1 MKKHLNPEIKKSIIK
16 MNKENSSGQ
25 GAIPY
30 RRYSPRPA
38 KAADLVTSLST
49 ETGKNSKTDSIV
61 WMREERKA

>member
-38 KAADLVTSLST
+38 KAADLVTS
-49 ETGKNSKTDSIV
+49 
-61 WMREERKA
+61 